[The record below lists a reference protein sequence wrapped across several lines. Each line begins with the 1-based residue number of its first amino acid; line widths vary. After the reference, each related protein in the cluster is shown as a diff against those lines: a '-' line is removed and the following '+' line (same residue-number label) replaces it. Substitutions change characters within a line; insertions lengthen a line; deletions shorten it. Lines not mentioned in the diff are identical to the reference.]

1 MAKKKIEE
9 ISIREAE
16 VLAEVVQ
23 TPEVADEYFMLPDE
37 HVEVKYVKRQ
47 TGFVTNEGHVA
58 FGGKLE
64 GTSVV
69 LPAKNNRD
77 GKYAQALSPK
87 EQKGLEQLMGVD
99 HNYLSIHKPLNN
111 YWDTIKINLPKEGIF
126 LNLNNPY
133 DFIKYKVLLTYV
145 DYISPSILDTHTKR
159 SYKYEIVRASDQQNK
174 NKSTVNYAIE
184 AYKQFGKIEDSRE
197 QLAGVLRVMSGKSAS
212 TKDHDWLISEV
223 GKLVADSP
231 KRFVEVLTDPNYKI
245 KLFIEKAISKKAI
258 SRMRGKYST
267 KDGIELCEEG
277 EQPTLV
283 NAIKFL
289 KAIKNQEIKLAIEAG
304 F

>member
-9 ISIREAE
+9 VAVEAIPNLVAE
-16 VLAEVVQ
+16 VQE
-23 TPEVADEYFMLPDE
+23 EYFMLPDE
-37 HVEVKYVKRQ
+37 QIEVKYVKRQ
-47 TGFVTNEGHVA
+47 TGFITNPNHVA
-58 FGGKLE
+58 YGNKLE
-64 GTSVV
+64 GTSVI
-69 LPAKNNRD
+69 LPAKYNRD
-77 GKYAQALSPK
+77 GTFAQVLTAK
-87 EQKGLEQLMGVD
+87 EQAGLEELMGVEK
-99 HNYLSIHKPLNN
+99 NYLSTHKRLNN
-111 YWDTIKINLPKEGIF
+111 YWDTIKIDLPKEGIF

-145 DYISPSILDTHTKR
+145 DFISPSILDTHTKL
-159 SYKYEIVRASDQQNK
+159 SYKYEIVRKSDEQNQD
-174 NKSTVNYAIE
+174 KSAVNYAIE

-197 QLAGVLRVMSGKSAS
+197 QLAGVLQVLAGKSAS

-223 GKLVADSP
+223 GKLVADNP
-231 KRFVEVLTDPNYKI
+231 KRFVEILTDPNYKI

-267 KDGIELCEEG
+267 KDGIDLCEEG
-277 EQPTLV
+277 EQPTLT

-289 KAIKNQEIKLAIEAG
+289 KSIKNQEIKLAIEAG